1 VLLRTAFA
9 IDDSAVDSDVLSN
22 SAWDVDPAALV
33 SSDRNVLSA
42 GDVLAIVVVSTL
54 EEISAEDEDIAV
66 AVSVSVS
73 S

>member
-9 IDDSAVDSDVLSN
+9 VDDSAVDSDVLSN

-42 GDVLAIVVVSTL
+42 GDVPAIVVVSTL